1 MVIILLALD
10 NQVKE
15 EENREVDLE
24 EVEED
29 QRRLRFKKFRISMTE
44 IVQISHYIFHE
55 YLASLA

>member
-1 MVIILLALD
+1 MSVSSRMVIILLALD

-29 QRRLRFKKFRISMTE
+29 QRRLRFKKIPDFND
-44 IVQISHYIFHE
+44 
-55 YLASLA
+55 

>member
-29 QRRLRFKKFRISMTE
+29 QRRLRFKKNPDFND
-44 IVQISHYIFHE
+44 
-55 YLASLA
+55 

>member
-29 QRRLRFKKFRISMTE
+29 QRRLRFKKIPDFND
-44 IVQISHYIFHE
+44 
-55 YLASLA
+55 